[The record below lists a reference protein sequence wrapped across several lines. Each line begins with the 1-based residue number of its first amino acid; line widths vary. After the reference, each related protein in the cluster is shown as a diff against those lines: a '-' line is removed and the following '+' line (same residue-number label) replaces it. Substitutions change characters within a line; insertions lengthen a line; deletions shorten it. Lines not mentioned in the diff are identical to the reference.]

1 MWTGV
6 GRGVGKDS
14 NQNARAAKSAIKS
27 RGKRATLKITITS
40 IVESAKACEREREE
54 GAGEGDKV
62 RSGGGGVC
70 CHVVVS

>member
-6 GRGVGKDS
+6 GSGGKGS

-62 RSGGGGVC
+62 RSGGRRGVLPCGG
-70 CHVVVS
+70 